1 MSQTTNNDQIPI
13 FCLANAIDVI
23 KPLLIKYA
31 EDNLPTSAPKPIT
44 SVLTPT
50 TSKPTRSD
58 GPTSPPPSYSEATKE
73 IAEEKK
79 RDDEIK
85 SVQSDNPD
93 PNPALD
99 TDVQLAKG
107 ANISGGAKKDC
118 SSEPEDFSHAAARV
132 DMSRDGGLENMVKTV
147 VILPGFFQGNIPYP
161 NVGKDMNGDTISIS
175 SIIGILLLCN
185 KSGKTRQLPLYR
197 HTFVSTVPLV
207 ARSQN
212 HVFSLFPLLQTDEF
226 LKNATTIE
234 ECFGQR
240 PQNSQ
245 QYMYSKAHIR
255 AVISQTFPDENF
267 PWFGFDDTTQKVTTD
282 IPVLTELITKSNDIF
297 AGLRAAAR
305 DMKLSG
311 DCQLPAVTGEPE
323 EITGV
328 YNKIDKKGL
337 LPPWMKTGGAGAPP
351 MLATGWGTPVRPSA
365 ATVEAFMCKS
375 HLQGFLLTQSTL
387 TTQLIGGQNW
397 LSINQANP
405 TGPNPVTHD
414 TIPVIG
420 KAIKEYISAY
430 RNSFGSDVV
439 INTNAN
445 IGSSAQSSALGSSQP
460 GTQSGGETVNLSDG
474 KRKAI
479 VTNTGFIG
487 NTVVQDKLGDKAID
501 WLNEINQKMITYNDK
516 SPGEI
521 IDRQYI
527 LEDIQMKIQVLA
539 LILAAVT
546 GMAPTIIPKVSRDNI
561 PGDPNLK
568 KGGANNKR
576 NKTNKRVARKNTR
589 TYKAK

>member
-1 MSQTTNNDQIPI
+1 MSQTKDNDQVPI

-31 EDNLPTSAPKPIT
+31 DDNLSAPKPKPAPPAE
-44 SVLTPT
+44 S
-50 TSKPTRSD
+50 SKSD
-58 GPTSPPPSYSEATKE
+58 ESESPPPSYSQATKE
-73 IAEEKK
+73 MAEEKK
-79 RDDEIK
+79 RDDEIQSVK
-85 SVQSDNPD
+85 SETPD
-93 PNPALD
+93 PDPQVDKDA
-99 TDVQLAKG
+99 QLAKG
-107 ANISGGAKKDC
+107 TAISGGAKADC
-118 SSEPEDFSHAAARV
+118 SQEPNDFSHAAAKV
-132 DMSRDGGLENMVKTV
+132 DMSKDGGLESMIKTV
-147 VILPGFFQGNIPYP
+147 IILPGFFQGSIPYP
-161 NVGKDMNGDTISIS
+161 NVGKEMNGDTISIS
-175 SIIGILLLCN
+175 SIIGIVLLCN
-185 KSGKTRQLPLYR
+185 KSGETRQLPLYR

-207 ARSQN
+207 SRSQN

-255 AVISQTFPDENF
+255 AVISQTFPDESF
-267 PWFGFDDTTQKVTTD
+267 PWFGFDNKTQKVTTD
-282 IPVLTELITKSNDIF
+282 MPALTELVTKSDEIF
-297 AGLRAAAR
+297 AELRAAAR

-311 DCQLPAVTGEPE
+311 DCQLPTTTGKPE
-323 EITGV
+323 VMTGV

-337 LPPWMKTGGAGAPP
+337 LPPWMKPGGTSSPP

-375 HLQGFLLTQSTL
+375 HLQGFLNTQSTL
-387 TTQLIGGQNW
+387 TTELVGGQNW
-397 LSINQANP
+397 LEVNKMNP
-405 TGPNPVTHD
+405 TGPEPATPD
-414 TIPVIG
+414 TIPVIS
-420 KAIKEYISAY
+420 KAIKEYLSAY

-445 IGSSAQSSALGSSQP
+445 IGSYSTQP

-474 KRKAI
+474 TRKAI
-479 VTNTGFIG
+479 VTKSGFIG
-487 NTVVQDKLGDKAID
+487 NTAVQDKLGDKAID
-501 WLNEINQKMITYNDK
+501 WLNEINQKMITYNATP
-516 SPGEI
+516 SGEI

-546 GMAPTIIPKVSRDNI
+546 GMAPTIIPRVSRDNI

-568 KGGANNKR
+568 QGGNNRKR
-576 NKTNKRVARKNTR
+576 NKTNKKRRKQKAK
-589 TYKAK
+589 TYKTK